1 MDEEYQNT
9 VNQTSSSN
17 PWADFEP
24 IDTPPVN
31 NINNQRT
38 ISRPEAPSSGRIQP
52 QPGTSSFTRPIEPQQ
67 PARPNP
73 FDQNFGHQSVQQPVA
88 INNIQQQP
96 QTHFNTSNNPQPT
109 PNPQVTAQPTT
120 YQTQPMEYENVA
132 PQSPRPVVN
141 SEPQFQQNVNSAQ
154 PAPAP
159 QQPVAERQATATSAQ
174 PQYQQMSNPNQYV
187 QQVNTQQAAAVF
199 VNTEQI
205 TKPPSAFE
213 NIAWSSE
220 SSGLED
226 YSRNLAEPSSVVSA
240 PTIETNP
247 TSFNQNIN
255 TVPANSINMPVNPD
269 SSFANAPQ
277 SPASEH
283 QSLFK
288 KFGPKADTT
297 IDPASAP
304 TKKNIFSRF
313 KFPKISFKQ
322 FKLKYLLFALLA
334 LVLIGGASFAIIKF
348 RNNSVKSTKL
358 KPENQIVAEDIIE
371 LAKNNKADEII
382 KKYVRE
388 SNQASFP
395 KDQFKESVLKLSQAS
410 SGKPTYISENTAKII
425 VQPDTNPSDMNAYI
439 YTTNYAGYKGK
450 IYIRVD
456 VFKNSA
462 DGKWYLYALAYN
474 SKELKPDLTSSA
486 QPEAEPVAEP
496 AAQ

>member
-1 MDEEYQNT
+1 MILILL
-9 VNQTSSSN
+9 
-17 PWADFEP
+17 FFIP
-24 IDTPPVN
+24 I
-31 NINNQRT
+31 
-38 ISRPEAPSSGRIQP
+38 
-52 QPGTSSFTRPIEPQQ
+52 
-67 PARPNP
+67 
-73 FDQNFGHQSVQQPVA
+73 
-88 INNIQQQP
+88 
-96 QTHFNTSNNPQPT
+96 
-109 PNPQVTAQPTT
+109 
-120 YQTQPMEYENVA
+120 
-132 PQSPRPVVN
+132 
-141 SEPQFQQNVNSAQ
+141 
-154 PAPAP
+154 
-159 QQPVAERQATATSAQ
+159 
-174 PQYQQMSNPNQYV
+174 
-187 QQVNTQQAAAVF
+187 
-199 VNTEQI
+199 
-205 TKPPSAFE
+205 
-213 NIAWSSE
+213 
-220 SSGLED
+220 
-226 YSRNLAEPSSVVSA
+226 
-240 PTIETNP
+240 
-247 TSFNQNIN
+247 
-255 TVPANSINMPVNPD
+255 
-269 SSFANAPQ
+269 
-277 SPASEH
+277 
-283 QSLFK
+283 
-288 KFGPKADTT
+288 GP

-304 TKKNIFSRF
+304 AKKNIFSRF